1 LNEKDQVEREAP
13 EKETR
18 LLNLL
23 RELEEKNEIFFELE
37 KKYKQLKLG
46 YDDTLQ
52 HKDDVGKNIHEL
64 EKAKRTLEQQL
75 EEKRVLIEELKD
87 ELQASDNA
95 KLRLEMNMQASRL
108 S

>member
-1 LNEKDQVEREAP
+1 LNEKVEREAREE
-13 EKETR
+13 EKR

-23 RELEEKNEIFFELE
+23 RELEENFVELQSNWRKNTRNLE
-37 KKYKQLKLG
+37 

-64 EKAKRTLEQQL
+64 EKAKLTLEQQL
-75 EEKRVLIEELKD
+75 EEKRGHIEELED
-87 ELQASDNA
+87 ELQASEDA
-95 KLRLEMNMQASRL
+95 KVRLEVNMQASRL